1 MNYFIQSYTC
11 ESGAIGK
18 IIIPDNATK
27 DDLLAFKDFLD
38 IIVREQ
44 LKRLKK
50 SQESEADNG

>member
-27 DDLLAFKDFLD
+27 DDLLAFKDYLD
-38 IIVREQ
+38 IIVRER

-50 SQESEADNG
+50 SQERSDKE

>member
-38 IIVREQ
+38 IIVRER

-50 SQESEADNG
+50 SQERSDKE